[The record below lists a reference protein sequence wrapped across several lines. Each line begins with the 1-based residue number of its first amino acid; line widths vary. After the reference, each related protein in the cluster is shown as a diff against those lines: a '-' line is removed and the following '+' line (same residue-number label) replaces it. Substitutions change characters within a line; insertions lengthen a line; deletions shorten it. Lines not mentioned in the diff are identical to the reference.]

1 MSKPK
6 MIRYSITV
14 LGIIEVDAQEKL
26 NEERIYDL
34 IANDYYQLGGD
45 LGLAND
51 VEYEVIN

>member
-14 LGIIEVDAQEKL
+14 LGTIEVDTQENL

-34 IANDYYQLGGD
+34 IANDYYQLGGELD
-45 LGLAND
+45 YAND
-51 VEYEVIN
+51 VEYEMID